1 MTNCKILD
9 CTLRDGGYI
18 NEFRFGEKIIKDIIH
33 KLADAH
39 TDIIECGF
47 LESNAFDKDET
58 LFGSVEAIEEYIVPK
73 SPHSMYV
80 AMVAYGDIGID
91 EISHFDGKSID
102 GIRLTF
108 HQSEIEEAFSYGK
121 LLLEKG
127 YQVFMQPVGT
137 TSYSEEELLCLI
149 ERVNQMKP
157 FAFYMVDTL
166 GTMLNENLVE
176 MFELVDEHLDKNIKI
191 GFHSHNNLQMSF
203 SNAIELL
210 KIHSE
215 REIIIDSSVFG
226 MGRGAGNLCTELIM
240 DYINK
245 TIQSTYDI
253 VPVLE
258 IYDDHINK
266 ILLNYKWG
274 YALPYFI
281 ASTNNCHPNYATH
294 LINKRTITIKQIS
307 SLLSTMDENKKNIY
321 DKNYIEDIYLAF
333 QKRMVDDSDV
343 RKAYAKTLAGK
354 NIVIIAPGSSIVRKM
369 QEIKTFCKENS
380 AVIFSV
386 NFVPEGIDVDY
397 LFVSN
402 RKRIRK
408 LDDVQKLKNVKSFL
422 FTSNLMEQCN
432 LGKVDML
439 NYSDYLNEDT
449 VISDNAGLMLIN
461 FLNKIG
467 VRQVY
472 LAGFDGFSKNRLDN
486 YFDTAYA
493 NSAEYETL
501 IYKTEAISRRLQAL
515 SNSMEIRF
523 LTESKYEEHE

>member
-1 MTNCKILD
+1 MTNYNILD

-18 NEFRFGEKIIKDIIH
+18 NDFKFGKKIIKDIIH

-47 LESNAFDKDET
+47 LKSNAFDEDKT
-58 LFGSVEAIEEYIVPK
+58 LFGSVEAIQDYIEPK
-73 SPHSMYV
+73 SSLSMYV
-80 AMVAYGDIGID
+80 AMIAYGDIGID
-91 EISHFDGKSID
+91 EISDFDGQSID

-108 HQSEIEEAFSYGK
+108 HQSEIEKAFAYGYQ
-121 LLLEKG
+121 LLKKG

-149 ERVNQMKP
+149 DRVNQMKP

-166 GTMLNENLVE
+166 GTMLNQDLAG
-176 MFELVDEHLDKNIKI
+176 MFNLVDEHLDKSIKI

-215 REIIIDSSVFG
+215 REIIIDASVFG

-245 TIQSTYDI
+245 TVQNTYDI

-307 SLLSTMDENKKNIY
+307 SLLSTMDEDKKNIY
-321 DKNYIEDIYLAF
+321 NKNYIEDIYLAF
-333 QKRMVDDSDV
+333 QKHMIDDSAV
-343 RKAYAKTLAGK
+343 RNAYSKTLAGK
-354 NIVIIAPGSSIVRKM
+354 KIVILAPGSSIGRKL
-369 QEIKTFCKENS
+369 QEIKAFCEENN
-380 AVIFSV
+380 AVVFSV

-408 LDDVQKLKNVKSFL
+408 LEDVQKLSNVKHFL

-432 LGKVDML
+432 PKEVDML

-467 VRQVY
+467 IKEIH
-472 LAGFDGFSKNRLDN
+472 LAGFDGFSKNSLDN
-486 YFDTAYA
+486 YFDSAYT

-501 IYKTEAISRRLQAL
+501 IYKTEAISRRLKAL

-523 LTESKYEEHE
+523 LTESKYEGHE